1 MESELTKAGLERGEE
16 DSGCQDEGCSFEI
29 VLCCTSTEEVVT
41 KTVTFVTYPKSA
53 RDLKQKIEDDF
64 NIPICA
70 QTLQYEST
78 VLVDSDDLRSICL
91 RSGDT
96 IHLTYRSK
104 ANCSEVLN
112 VVTRLKS
119 LLGLFQVHL
128 PSLSDEVP
136 SDGENALQ
144 TAIQEGFMQ
153 ELRNDVFSPWDSDV
167 KQMNKDY
174 FISIGGLDTL
184 VRLYSLLL
192 TQDWHMCPENVKHL
206 VLTCPVALYHI
217 AATYKLR
224 RVLIKHGCIELLMNS
239 LLLVKLKRGERVT
252 VAGGTQ
258 RDSLILRDLM
268 GSAMGTLC
276 K

>member
-1 MESELTKAGLERGEE
+1 
-16 DSGCQDEGCSFEI
+16 
-29 VLCCTSTEEVVT
+29 
-41 KTVTFVTYPKSA
+41 
-53 RDLKQKIEDDF
+53 
-64 NIPICA
+64 
-70 QTLQYEST
+70 
-78 VLVDSDDLRSICL
+78 
-91 RSGDT
+91 
-96 IHLTYRSK
+96 
-104 ANCSEVLN
+104 
-112 VVTRLKS
+112 
-119 LLGLFQVHL
+119 
-128 PSLSDEVP
+128 
-136 SDGENALQ
+136 
-144 TAIQEGFMQ
+144 MQ

-192 TQDWHMCPENVKHL
+192 TQDWHMCPDNVKHL

-252 VAGGTQ
+252 VAGGTE